1 MKVIILKISLKEIS
15 ISKLFCPVGN
25 EIKIKT
31 SNLRTWL
38 FWCINI
44 PILSSQKFY
53 KFNTKWIQ
61 VHLKTKSD
69 HFCLL
74 LRTGFNNANTLKWSL
89 RKKVMVSV
97 TVGVCQQQFSIY
109 ILLCHPAFTKL
120 KVFEQFILWSEQFML
135 WSLWWSATQNATLTW
150 RKIAMTCHKKAQLSY
165 RSFTIIS
172 YYSH

>member
-69 HFCLL
+69 HFRLL

-120 KVFEQFILWSEQFML
+120 KVFDWTVYSLIWTVYALIPLVVSNSECNINMKENCCDM
-135 WSLWWSATQNATLTW
+135 S
-150 RKIAMTCHKKAQLSY
+150 
-165 RSFTIIS
+165 
-172 YYSH
+172 